1 MQHIERPSSVPSV
14 LVSPRVRQAR
24 QIMREFW
31 LLEPQRRAQTSVPPP
46 GLGPDDSETVDA
58 LAAITGGRCAYCEA
72 EGKLFVHRFRPSGN
86 ALPLT
91 DVGNGHLYYLWLA
104 DAWQNLL
111 PVCETCIPQEPQFP
125 VRGARAALP
134 PQDQVD
140 LYVRNDDGRWPAFP
154 PRESPIL
161 LDPTTETAFER
172 HLLPKLDG
180 ELIGESQAGET
191 TIIVHDLNR
200 SDRLH
205 QRYQAYQARTGHLAH
220 LLQYGSAPPRDDDWA
235 ALFDFGAMPFGGTWY
250 LLLRRLARWLNG
262 ATGRRWRTTRPY
274 IRAYFERLANQP
286 DAKAE
291 FQDAMSALA
300 MEDDGLRG
308 GRWGLGRIFSLRTPL
323 ASVEI
328 SNFKSIE
335 HLNLAFQSPQRLLDD
350 PSMPSA
356 PSLVILGENA
366 TGKSSILEAIAL
378 ALAPPQARSRLGL
391 RWSRLVLDPTQLGM
405 EKAGP
410 PRRASID
417 ISLANGQHVSLA
429 IERGSP
435 QVQGDFGNGQVPVFA
450 YGAFRRYLSG
460 TRKSAAHEHI
470 RNLFDGS
477 TLPNPEPWLK
487 RLPDD
492 AFNLVIRTLRD
503 LLSIEGEFDVIQRE
517 GGQLRMVTSLTEP
530 SGTIRY
536 SRTPLQAVSSGF
548 RSMLA
553 MVCDIMKGLL
563 DPSVYES
570 FESFQT
576 AQGVVLIDEIE
587 AHLHPRWKVQV
598 MTSLRRALPG
608 MTFIV
613 TTHDPLC
620 LRGMGDDEV
629 AVLQRIA
636 ASDTTQP
643 SQLPILV
650 ECMADLPPV
659 SALRVEQLLTSD
671 FFQMLSSDDA
681 ASDRRLA
688 RIGDLIA
695 AQARG
700 TLLAE
705 DELVLRAFEAD
716 IAAAL
721 PVGSSEVHRLVQ
733 EAVAEYLAKRR
744 AASSAALQ
752 AMRQEA
758 KDEIL
763 RALELL

>member
-1 MQHIERPSSVPSV
+1 
-14 LVSPRVRQAR
+14 
-24 QIMREFW
+24 
-31 LLEPQRRAQTSVPPP
+31 
-46 GLGPDDSETVDA
+46 
-58 LAAITGGRCAYCEA
+58 
-72 EGKLFVHRFRPSGN
+72 
-86 ALPLT
+86 
-91 DVGNGHLYYLWLA
+91 
-104 DAWQNLL
+104 
-111 PVCETCIPQEPQFP
+111 
-125 VRGARAALP
+125 
-134 PQDQVD
+134 
-140 LYVRNDDGRWPAFP
+140 
-154 PRESPIL
+154 
-161 LDPTTETAFER
+161 
-172 HLLPKLDG
+172 
-180 ELIGESQAGET
+180 
-191 TIIVHDLNR
+191 
-200 SDRLH
+200 
-205 QRYQAYQARTGHLAH
+205 
-220 LLQYGSAPPRDDDWA
+220 
-235 ALFDFGAMPFGGTWY
+235 
-250 LLLRRLARWLNG
+250 
-262 ATGRRWRTTRPY
+262 
-274 IRAYFERLANQP
+274 
-286 DAKAE
+286 
-291 FQDAMSALA
+291 
-300 MEDDGLRG
+300 
-308 GRWGLGRIFSLRTPL
+308 
-323 ASVEI
+323 
-328 SNFKSIE
+328 
-335 HLNLAFQSPQRLLDD
+335 
-350 PSMPSA
+350 
-356 PSLVILGENA
+356 
-366 TGKSSILEAIAL
+366 
-378 ALAPPQARSRLGL
+378 
-391 RWSRLVLDPTQLGM
+391 
-405 EKAGP
+405 
-410 PRRASID
+410 
-417 ISLANGQHVSLA
+417 
-429 IERGSP
+429 
-435 QVQGDFGNGQVPVFA
+435 
-450 YGAFRRYLSG
+450 
-460 TRKSAAHEHI
+460 
-470 RNLFDGS
+470 
-477 TLPNPEPWLK
+477 
-487 RLPDD
+487 
-492 AFNLVIRTLRD
+492 
-503 LLSIEGEFDVIQRE
+503 
-517 GGQLRMVTSLTEP
+517 
-530 SGTIRY
+530 
-536 SRTPLQAVSSGF
+536 
-548 RSMLA
+548 

-563 DPSVYES
+563 DPCVYES

-650 ECMADLPPV
+650 ERMADLPPV